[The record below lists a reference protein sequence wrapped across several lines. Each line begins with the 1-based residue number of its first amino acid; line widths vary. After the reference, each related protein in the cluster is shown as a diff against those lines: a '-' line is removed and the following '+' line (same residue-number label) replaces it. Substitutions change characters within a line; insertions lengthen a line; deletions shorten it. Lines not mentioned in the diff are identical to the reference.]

1 MAKFEES
8 RPSHEVHEVSRPM
21 GHGYHD
27 QKHAKGMRSPALS
40 SVPTADAGTVGGAG
54 GAGSPGEAGAEY
66 GGGSV
71 TGS

>member
-8 RPSHEVHEVSRPM
+8 RPSHEVHEVARPM

-27 QKHAKGMRSPALS
+27 QKHSKGMRSPALS
-40 SVPTADAGTVGGAG
+40 SVPTADAGTVAGAG
-54 GAGSPGEAGAEY
+54 GVGSPGEPGAEY